1 MTNVLCLSLSHVWLF
16 AAPWTVAHQ
25 APLSMG
31 ILQARILEWVAM
43 PSSRGSSQP
52 RDWTQG
58 QREKHAQQYGTVYRN
73 HQRAVGLVGQH
84 RKGER
89 VRKNRPE
96 RQRHQVTNRLIF
108 LRTRTLDFGL
118 LQREVVRRFL
128 NKAIGW
134 PDFLFRTQIMAGMSQ
149 DWREKKQVT
158 DYCKKLGY
166 WGQGAV
172 RWQHCG

>member
-1 MTNVLCLSLSHVWLF
+1 
-16 AAPWTVAHQ
+16 
-25 APLSMG
+25 
-31 ILQARILEWVAM
+31 M

-58 QREKHAQQYGTVYRN
+58 RRKKHAQQYRTVYRN
-73 HQRAVGLVGQH
+73 HRRAVGLVGQH

-89 VRKNRPE
+89 VQKNRPE
-96 RQRHQVTNRLIF
+96 RQRHQVTNRLVF

-149 DWREKKQVT
+149 DWREKKEIT
-158 DYCKKLGY
+158 DYCKELGY

-172 RWQHCG
+172 RRQHCRQKGNNGAVHGLDVDCDGSASQSWCHNNHYASALCPSDLVR

>member
-1 MTNVLCLSLSHVWLF
+1 MTSVLCL
-16 AAPWTVAHQ
+16 VAQSCPTLCDPMDCSSSVHGDS
-25 APLSMG
+25 PGKNTGMG
-31 ILQARILEWVAM
+31 SM
-43 PSSRGSSQP
+43 PSSMGSSQP

-73 HQRAVGLVGQH
+73 HRRAIGLVGQH

-89 VRKNRPE
+89 VWKNRPE
-96 RQRHQVTNRLIF
+96 RQRHQVTDRLVF

-149 DWREKKQVT
+149 DWREKKQIT
-158 DYCKKLGY
+158 DYCKSWVIEDKGL
-166 WGQGAV
+166 
-172 RWQHCG
+172 